1 MNAIPIPPEELHDAL
16 AEAHW
21 DLYKEANGIRPRW
34 VNYSAMSTAE
44 LERAVL
50 SLQEEAREAAEEW
63 AAIEAR
69 LEAEARQEA
78 EEAARE
84 AVKRHEER
92 WMDQA
97 AAMGAAGW

>member
-1 MNAIPIPPEELHDAL
+1 MNALPIPPEELHDAL

-21 DLYKEANGIRPRW
+21 DLYKEVNGIRPRW
-34 VNYSAMSTAE
+34 YRYDEMSTGD

-69 LEAEARQEA
+69 LEAEGRQEA
-78 EEAARE
+78 EEAVR
-84 AVKRHEER
+84 RHEER
-92 WMDQA
+92 WMDRA
-97 AAMGAAGW
+97 AAMGAPGW